1 MKLTLNNIVTLLLIT
16 IAGVAGS
23 MIVGLMMHGG
33 SIFSPTHPGFSFV
46 AYGLSGGFIFAF
58 YHVRGLSETITTA
71 ALVSAAQFAIST
83 AWITV
88 LNAAIWSFGVNF
100 LVVVLAF
107 IFERK
112 LATLK
117 QAKFL
122 VVALAYGAMF
132 VVLTLVVAELTGVAE
147 MPAYVFRANF
157 VDGLLI
163 GLGLGIGVE
172 GGEAFVHSLEHHR
185 AAKAGQ
191 AKAG

>member
-1 MKLTLNNIVTLLLIT
+1 MKLTLANIVTLLLIT
-16 IAGVAGS
+16 VAGVAGS
-23 MIVGLMMHGG
+23 MIVGLMVHGG

-71 ALVSAAQFAIST
+71 VVVSAIQFAIST

-88 LNAAIWSFGVNF
+88 LNAAIWSFGVNL

-107 IFERK
+107 VFERK

-132 VVLTLVVAELTGVAE
+132 VLLTLLVAELTGVTE
-147 MPAYVFRANF
+147 MPAMVFRANF

-185 AAKAGQ
+185 AAKAQQ
-191 AKAG
+191 AKTT